1 MRGVILHLA
10 LVSISCE
17 TCFKWNPVLV
27 WLYVVSNTGTAIASI
42 VLSIFLIYLHRRI
55 RYTVPYSSVLLW
67 FALIG
72 ISCAAGYALD
82 IYTIWVPAY
91 YLSGIGKVST
101 AVICLCTA
109 HLIRPAIPKIL
120 NLVDNYEIATVAQRE
135 SNTKF
140 KEAFDHATIGMAL
153 VGLDGHWLKVNRSL
167 CEIVGYSEEEL
178 LTKTLQDITHPEDVE
193 HDLEH
198 VQEILEGKQ
207 EGYRIEK
214 RFYRKNGKLLW
225 VLLSVS
231 LVRNSEG
238 HPLYLIRQ
246 VQDITKR
253 KAIEYG
259 MIDLTAQL
267 YAEVDGLKSQEIS
280 ERIEKI
286 LGEVE
291 IFESLA
297 KRIPNDV
304 Y

>member
-1 MRGVILHLA
+1 
-10 LVSISCE
+10 
-17 TCFKWNPVLV
+17 
-27 WLYVVSNTGTAIASI
+27 VSNAGTAIALI
-42 VLSIFLIYLHRRI
+42 LLSIFLIYLHRRI
-55 RYTVPYSSVLLW
+55 KYKVPYSSILLW

-72 ISCAAGYALD
+72 ISCAAVYALD

-91 YLSGIGKVST
+91 YLSSIGKVSI
-101 AVICLCTA
+101 AVVWVCTTY
-109 HLIRPAIPKIL
+109 LISPTISKIL
-120 NLVDNYEIATVAQRE
+120 NLVDNHEIAMVAHQE
-135 SNTKF
+135 PNTKF

-153 VGLDGHWLKVNRSL
+153 VGLDGRWLKVNRSL
-167 CEIVGYSEEEL
+167 CEIVGCSEEEL
-178 LTKTLQDITHPEDVE
+178 LTKTLQEITHPEDVE

-198 VQEILEGKQ
+198 VQEVIEGRR

-214 RFYRKNGKLLW
+214 RFYRKNGRLLW

-238 HPLYLIRQ
+238 DPLYFIHQ

-286 LGEVE
+286 LEEVE
-291 IFESLA
+291 LFENLA
-297 KRIPNDV
+297 KRLPGDV